1 MNEAEGDDK
10 ERNADL
16 NDSANP
22 PGLEWVELFEFIS
35 MFQLKKLDSYTYEC
49 VQTQAYYMNI
59 YIYEYNNTAMYKE
72 RLSNTNIYLY
82 IWLDM
87 FAEAHHHSKSEPSLE
102 SDFELVG

>member
-82 IWLDM
+82 GWIC
-87 FAEAHHHSKSEPSLE
+87 SLKRTITPNLNHLW
-102 SDFELVG
+102 SQISS